1 MAFAGRARPPVPPPD
16 APAVGVAAAAT
27 APPDA
32 APPAPVAPAL
42 WEGGLPVA
50 LQSTP
55 KGVGSLSAM
64 SCNACHGTTHD
75 QWAGGA
81 HAQAWR
87 APLFQEALARVAD
100 ATACTGCHLP
110 LANQHSQL
118 ATGLRGGDPTRPEMA
133 PNPLWD
139 AGLMTEGVTCAA
151 CHVRGDTVVSTRP
164 SPGAPHPVAVSAELG
179 TSESCATCHQ
189 LTWPG
194 ADKPFYD
201 TYGEWAAS
209 AYASAGVRCQ
219 DCHMAPAAG
228 PAAGGRF
235 AAVAGHGFEAD
246 VRRALT
252 VLVQLDAPAAQ
263 RGSPLRAAV
272 RVRNSGAGHAVPTG
286 SPFVG
291 MTLRVRLLGA
301 DGKPLAADVR
311 AEFSRTIAEAPPWP
325 TLADTRLAPG
335 AESTI
340 DARFTVDQKTS
351 AQLARLVVEAVR
363 HVGPAED
370 PPIVLRDIPVPVR

>member
-1 MAFAGRARPPVPPPD
+1 MAFAGRTRPPATPAE
-16 APAVGVAAAAT
+16 APSPGVAAAAT
-27 APPDA
+27 VPPPPPA
-32 APPAPVAPAL
+32 APPAAPAL

-50 LQSTP
+50 LQTTP

-64 SCNACHGTTHD
+64 SCNACHGAAHD
-75 QWAGGA
+75 QWAQSA
-81 HAQAWR
+81 HAMAWR
-87 APLFQEALARVAD
+87 DPLFQEALARVAD

-151 CHVRGDTVVSTRP
+151 CHVRGDTVISTRP

-179 TSESCATCHQ
+179 TSEACATCHQ

-201 TYGEWAAS
+201 TYGEWKAS
-209 AYASAGVRCQ
+209 AYAPSGVRCQ
-219 DCHMAPAAG
+219 DCHMAPQAG

-235 AAVAGHGFEAD
+235 AAVAGHAGEAD
-246 VRRALT
+246 LRRALT

-263 RGSPLRAAV
+263 RGAPLHATV
-272 RVRNSGAGHAVPTG
+272 RVRNSGAGHHVPTG

-291 MTLRVRLLGA
+291 LVVRVRLVGA
-301 DGKPLAADVR
+301 DGKPLAEDVR
-311 AEFSRTIAEAPPWP
+311 RDFTRTVAEAPPWP
-325 TLADTRLAPG
+325 TLTDTRLAPG
-335 AESTI
+335 AESVI
-340 DARFTVDQKTS
+340 DARFTVDQKKS
-351 AQLARLVVEAVR
+351 AQSARLLVEAVR
-363 HVGPAED
+363 HVGTAED